1 MSHLCMSHQVDLLVC
16 KKIKF
21 TLIQTPSLS
30 FMCVLLRRLG
40 QSVGWDM
47 NLPSM
52 ISPHSTKS
60 CIPSRVCC
68 SNMGIC
74 APIPPFPTQRVIFR
88 FLRFLCCSLWEQLV
102 NREERINF
110 KTSASGLR
118 CQFTAPG
125 TEQLR
130 KDSSEK
136 HVWEIQTGSK
146 THAVSI
152 WSTNVIHEKGWRN
165 RGFT

>member
-30 FMCVLLRRLG
+30 FMYVLLRRLG

-60 CIPSRVCC
+60 CTPSRVCC

-74 APIPPFPTQRVIFR
+74 APIPPFPTQRFSDSWGSYAA
-88 FLRFLCCSLWEQLV
+88 LCESNWWTERRGLISKLQPQACAASSQLWAL
-102 NREERINF
+102 N
-110 KTSASGLR
+110 
-118 CQFTAPG
+118 
-125 TEQLR
+125 
-130 KDSSEK
+130 SSEK
-136 HVWEIQTGSK
+136 IPVKNMYGKFKQAAR
-146 THAVSI
+146 HAVSI